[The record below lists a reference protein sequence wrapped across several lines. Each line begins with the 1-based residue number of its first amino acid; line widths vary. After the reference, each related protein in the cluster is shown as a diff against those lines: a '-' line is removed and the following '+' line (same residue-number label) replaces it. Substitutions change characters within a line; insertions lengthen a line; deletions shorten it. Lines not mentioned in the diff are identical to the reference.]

1 MVKSYLFT
9 TPKPRLAT
17 VRRDWVCPIFRRNHV
32 KSPQKPFSVDAVSQ
46 SVSQIR
52 ELRPG
57 FSPQTA
63 LILGSGLGALAD
75 KIEDATVL
83 PYASILNFPTSHVA
97 GHAGNLVL
105 GRIGNTPVA
114 ALAGRAHLYEG
125 WSPQQAT
132 FPLRCLHALGCKT
145 LLVSNASGG
154 INPRFVSGQVVAI
167 DNHID
172 RMQMSPF
179 RAEEWQ
185 RDSLESGQL
194 HRHAN
199 PYDPQLIAQAQ
210 AIAIELGFALA
221 TGTYLATLGPTYE
234 TRAEYRM
241 FAKMGA
247 DMVGMSTVPEVAL
260 ANQLGMRTLAFSIVT
275 NVAKPDAPTK
285 TEHSEVLDWSQR
297 AQSQLIPLIQ
307 RMLS

>member
-1 MVKSYLFT
+1 MVKSYFFT
-9 TPKPRLAT
+9 TPKRRLAS
-17 VRRDWVCPIFRRNHV
+17 VRRDWVCPLFRRNYV
-32 KSPQKPFSVDAVSQ
+32 KSPQKPFSADAVSH
-46 SVSQIR
+46 SASQILER
-52 ELRPG
+52 RPG
-57 FSPQTA
+57 FFPETA

-83 PYASILNFPTSHVA
+83 PYASIPNFPTSHVA

-105 GRIGNTPVA
+105 GRIGNRPVA

-194 HRHAN
+194 HRHSN
-199 PYDPQLIAQAQ
+199 PYDSQLIAQAQ

-241 FAKMGA
+241 FAKLGA
-247 DMVGMSTVPEVAL
+247 DMVGMSTVPEVTL

-307 RMLS
+307 RLLS

>member
-9 TPKPRLAT
+9 TPKPRLANAK
-17 VRRDWVCPIFRRNHV
+17 RDSVCPLFRRNHV

-52 ELRPG
+52 ERRPG

-83 PYASILNFPTSHVA
+83 PYASIPNFPTSHVA

-105 GRIGNTPVA
+105 GRISNTPVA

-185 RDSLESGQL
+185 RDSLETGQL
-194 HRHAN
+194 DRHSN

-247 DMVGMSTVPEVAL
+247 DMVGMSTVSLPRCSSTWDASRNQTREGEL
-260 ANQLGMRTLAFSIVT
+260 A
-275 NVAKPDAPTK
+275 
-285 TEHSEVLDWSQR
+285 HH
-297 AQSQLIPLIQ
+297 
-307 RMLS
+307 

>member
-1 MVKSYLFT
+1 
-9 TPKPRLAT
+9 
-17 VRRDWVCPIFRRNHV
+17 V
-32 KSPQKPFSVDAVSQ
+32 KSPQKPFSVDAVSH
-46 SVSQIR
+46 SVSQILER
-52 ELRPG
+52 RPG

-75 KIEDATVL
+75 KIEDTTVL
-83 PYASILNFPTSHVA
+83 PYATIANFPTSHVA

-105 GRIGNTPVA
+105 GRIGNTSVA

-125 WSPQQAT
+125 WPPQQAT

-145 LLVSNASGG
+145 LIVSNASGG

-179 RAEEWQ
+179 RAAEWQ

-199 PYDPQLIAQAQ
+199 PYDFPLIAQAQ

-241 FAKMGA
+241 FAKLGA

-307 RMLS
+307 RLLS